1 LPMPARMRVQE
12 MKLIDTVVDQCLRES
27 GARGISSHS
36 RNVALLA
43 ILLAPPDRT
52 YRKRIKE
59 TFKQA
64 YPQAGSIFLVLI
76 LPILIS
82 VISAWISRWIINRTT
97 DLKMTQAQ
105 AFDAL
110 IESSPSMRATLTS
123 IRTPPTKAS
132 EQGGW

>member
-1 LPMPARMRVQE
+1 

-59 TFKQA
+59 TYKQA
-64 YPQAGSIFLVLI
+64 HPEAGSIFLVLI

-82 VISAWISRWIINRTT
+82 VISAWISRWIINRT

-110 IESSPSMRATLTS
+110 IESSPSMRDTLLS
-123 IRTPPTKAS
+123 ISTPPTRAP
-132 EQGGW
+132 EQGKW

>member
-1 LPMPARMRVQE
+1 
-12 MKLIDTVVDQCLRES
+12 MKLIDTVVEQCLRES

-43 ILLAPPDRT
+43 ILLAPPDHT

-64 YPQAGSIFLVLI
+64 YPQAGSIFLILV

-82 VISAWISRWIINRTT
+82 VISAWISRWIINRT

-110 IESSPSMRATLTS
+110 IESSPSMRDTLTS
-123 IRTPPTKAS
+123 ISTPPTRAS
-132 EQGGW
+132 ERGKW

>member
-1 LPMPARMRVQE
+1 MIERLVN
-12 MKLIDTVVDQCLRES
+12 QCLRES

-36 RNVALLA
+36 REVALLA

-59 TFKQA
+59 TYKRA
-64 YPQAGSIFLVLI
+64 HPQAGSIFLIMI

-82 VISAWISRWIINRTT
+82 VISAWVTRWILNRT
-97 DLKMTQAQ
+97 DLKTTQAQ

-110 IESSPSMRATLTS
+110 LESSPSMRDTLLS
-123 IRTPPTKAS
+123 ISTPPTRVT
-132 EQGGW
+132 EPGEW

>member
-1 LPMPARMRVQE
+1 

-59 TFKQA
+59 TYKQA
-64 YPQAGSIFLVLI
+64 YPQAGSIFLILI

-82 VISAWISRWIINRTT
+82 VISAWISRWIINRT

-123 IRTPPTKAS
+123 ISTPPTKVS
-132 EQGGW
+132 EQGEW